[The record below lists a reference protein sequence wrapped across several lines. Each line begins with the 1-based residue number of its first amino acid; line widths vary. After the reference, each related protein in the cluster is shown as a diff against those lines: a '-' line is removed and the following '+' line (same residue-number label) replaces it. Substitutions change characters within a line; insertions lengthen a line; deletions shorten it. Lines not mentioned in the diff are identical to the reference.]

1 MLQPARELEF
11 DSINRLE
18 SYFLA
23 KGLLYSSYKVTLLQ
37 SFDQYCEGLASWLRL
52 FPEGL
57 LDPIWVLRVPL
68 FSSQVLER
76 DHRIPARHLPGCYSP
91 LM

>member
-1 MLQPARELEF
+1 MLQPAREPEF

-23 KGLLYSSYKVTLLQ
+23 KGLLYSSYKVTLPQ
-37 SFDQYCEGLASWLRL
+37 SFDQYCKGLAGWLRL

-57 LDPIWVLRVPL
+57 LDPI
-68 FSSQVLER
+68 
-76 DHRIPARHLPGCYSP
+76 
-91 LM
+91 